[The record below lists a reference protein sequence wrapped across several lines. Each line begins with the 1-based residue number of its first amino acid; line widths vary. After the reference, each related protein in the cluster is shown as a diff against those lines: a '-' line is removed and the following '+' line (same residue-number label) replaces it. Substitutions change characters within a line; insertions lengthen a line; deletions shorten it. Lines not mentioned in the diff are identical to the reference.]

1 MRPPCALVRLSF
13 GRERPGEGSPCYNKC
28 ASPHLPPSLRS
39 GAAGNLLPLIKGRGG
54 LTRNIVLSLNM
65 NDATPVVNVAI
76 VGRPNVGKSALFN
89 RLVGRKIAIVHDQPG
104 ITRDRISAI
113 CIRGDRPFTLWDTGG
128 IFGAGEH
135 ELTSQVQRRAEE
147 ALRESDLLLFVVD
160 AKEGLSPVDEELA
173 RKLRKAHKPVVL
185 VINKIDNE
193 KHEPLA
199 AEFSSLGFE
208 RTFAISAEH
217 DRGIS
222 DLIDAISSLLP
233 APPKTGYQPP
243 VRRSLGE
250 GGSTINY
257 PPISIAMVGRPNV
270 GKSSLI
276 NSIVR
281 GERAIVSELP
291 GTTRDA
297 IDIYYERGVRKF
309 VFIDTAGI
317 RRRGKVSTSA
327 EVFSVMRAER
337 SIRRADICV
346 LIVDLTMGVTAQDK
360 RIAGLIQKARKPAI
374 IILNKW
380 DLVRPKRK
388 EKHAARQVIEETR
401 ARLFFLEHAPA
412 LITSAMTGENVE
424 KLFALIETIQ
434 RAAQKRI
441 GTGVLNRLLR
451 QAFEANP
458 PPLVKGKRLKL
469 FYAAQSR
476 SGGLARESFRSLE
489 SAESARAKSHS
500 VEKPFPL
507 PEFVLFVNDPRLMN
521 ETYRR
526 YLEARIRKAEPYPG
540 LPIVLTLRPRTGV
553 RHDQRTRR
561 AR

>member
-1 MRPPCALVRLSF
+1 VNDTNS
-13 GRERPGEGSPCYNKC
+13 SP
-28 ASPHLPPSLRS
+28 
-39 GAAGNLLPLIKGRGG
+39 
-54 LTRNIVLSLNM
+54 
-65 NDATPVVNVAI
+65 NVAI

-113 CIRGDRPFTLWDTGG
+113 CNRAARPFTLWDTGG
-128 IFGAGEH
+128 IFGAGER
-135 ELTSQVQRRAEE
+135 ELRSQVRRAAEE

-173 RKLRKAHKPVVL
+173 RTLRKSQKPVVL

-199 AEFSSLGFE
+199 AEFDSLGFE
-208 RTFAISAEH
+208 PSIAISAEH

-222 DLIDAISSLLP
+222 DL
-233 APPKTGYQPP
+233 
-243 VRRSLGE
+243 LGE
-250 GGSTINY
+250 IEQRLPSSSRDPRVT
-257 PPISIAMVGRPNV
+257 SQESLAMAIVGRPNV

-297 IDIYYERGVRKF
+297 VDVLYERDEQKF
-309 VFIDTAGI
+309 IFIDTAGI
-317 RRRGKVSTSA
+317 RRRGKHSSSV

-337 SIRRADICV
+337 SIRRADLCV

-374 IILNKW
+374 VVLNKW
-380 DLVRPKRK
+380 DLVKPGRR
-388 EKHAARQVIEETR
+388 EKQAARQLVEETR
-401 ARLFFLEHAPA
+401 AKIFFLEYAPIFA
-412 LITSAMTGENVE
+412 ASAATGENIDNI
-424 KLFALIETIQ
+424 FASIETI
-434 RAAQKRI
+434 RSAAQQRI

-458 PPLVKGKRLKL
+458 PPLVKGRRLKL
-469 FYAAQSR
+469 FYTAQTR
-476 SGGLARESFRSLE
+476 SGGFQTAQELFKTAPYETQRRSLI
-489 SAESARAKSHS
+489 
-500 VEKPFPL
+500 V
-507 PEFVLFVNDPRLMN
+507 PEFVLFVNDPSLMN

-540 LPIVLTLRPRTGV
+540 LPIILTLRPRAKSV
-553 RHDQRTRR
+553 AQAPRFR
-561 AR
+561 ARKAPRSYDAA